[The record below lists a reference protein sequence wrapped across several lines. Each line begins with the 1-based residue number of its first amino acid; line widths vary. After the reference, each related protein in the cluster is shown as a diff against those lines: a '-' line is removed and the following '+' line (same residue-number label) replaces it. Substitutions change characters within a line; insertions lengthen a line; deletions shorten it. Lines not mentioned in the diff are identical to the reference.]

1 MPTHTCQMFLEI
13 NRQLPDET
21 NDLGEYIYNDEVY
34 KAYCPR
40 NELTGDHTC
49 NSNIER
55 INAGCIL
62 LLNMLFNID
71 DDILESENQDTS
83 FAQYI
88 ILWLNH
94 KLQQLPKSELI
105 DLNNF
110 YDKYIKDNEWYAS
123 FISEIDTQKELMNV
137 DATMLSDLYYI
148 FKEMCNKF
156 SNTENHEDFTAY
168 FYNNNNNN
176 FVKTYEKLVTQFS
189 ASTMCSSYYTLLN
202 DFKSSYEYFKD
213 GHKDINL
220 PELSCLKDIKEISK
234 PNLEISDSQDSTD
247 GNPESQDGG
256 SENSNGTEN
265 SDQITPTNE
274 LGQQIEET
282 KEDAIQSIYIDG
294 SDVAL
299 PDLEDD
305 LLYLNNETS
314 KFYSNPPVYLDGF
327 TVLDD
332 ESHVFMDDIE
342 ALDDEYPDNGIGGFK
357 VNIDFLSIDDEFPN
371 YDMVSSPLN
380 IGLENNEII
389 VEDFETPQQPHQI
402 NTLIFDD
409 PFENPKDFP
418 DSIMCKLRGPKSV
431 YCNRII
437 CNKIKIGVIALSIP
451 IILVFIYKYF
461 PWKRTKK
468 PKKTK
473 KMKRVVNLLDR
484 KKTKKID
491 INSIDGKKTIQITIN
506 SNDKKKETKKIISS
520 DNGKTTLLFNIYK
533 QMQLSPMPF
542 IHLFMLLIFF
552 IFKRKKDS
560 IE

>member
-1 MPTHTCQMFLEI
+1 MLLIYTIKFYYNKVFIDFLKIFCQCQMFLEI

-451 IILVFIYKYF
+451 IILVFIYK
-461 PWKRTKK
+461 
-468 PKKTK
+468 
-473 KMKRVVNLLDR
+473 V
-484 KKTKKID
+484 
-491 INSIDGKKTIQITIN
+491 INKTITLFALLNIVVTTYMRM
-506 SNDKKKETKKIISS
+506 KKHYIY
-520 DNGKTTLLFNIYK
+520 LL
-533 QMQLSPMPF
+533 
-542 IHLFMLLIFF
+542 LLY
-552 IFKRKKDS
+552 
-560 IE
+560 